1 MRRKRSRSA
10 VAVVA
15 PWEETELPLSLK
27 FNLKIRCARTVTWF
41 RAFSIMLLFFHNI
54 KGLLL
59 SRSFIALS
67 NNRGP
72 IQLREK
78 LNSEQDL

>member
-27 FNLKIRCARTVTWF
+27 FNLKRMCKNFHMVQ
-41 RAFSIMLLFFHNI
+41 SVQHNVESHNI
-54 KGLLL
+54 KRLLL

-72 IQLREK
+72 IQLRVK